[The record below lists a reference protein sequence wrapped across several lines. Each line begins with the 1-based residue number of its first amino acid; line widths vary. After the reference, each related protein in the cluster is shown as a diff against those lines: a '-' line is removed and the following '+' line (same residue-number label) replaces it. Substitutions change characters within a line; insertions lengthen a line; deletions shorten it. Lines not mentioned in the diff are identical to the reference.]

1 MNTTEM
7 MQKARSEKG
16 ELSEEELENVS
27 GGGCGSGGGSKSLTA
42 ADMPIGTHVIPY
54 GVSYCGYIDKNSSWV
69 VEDGA
74 PPTGCN
80 SSYFVVTNFDIATGV
95 VTAACSRCGRKIRV
109 AFSEMRRL

>member
-7 MQKARSEKG
+7 MQKARLAKG

-27 GGGCGSGGGSKSLTA
+27 GGGCGGGGGSKSLTA
-42 ADMPIGTHVIPY
+42 VDMPIGTHVIPY
-54 GVSYCGYIDKNSSWV
+54 GVSCCWNIDKNSGWV

-80 SSYFVVTNFDIATGV
+80 SSYFFVTDFVVATGAV
-95 VTAACSRCGRKIRV
+95 IAVCSGCGRKIRV

>member
-7 MQKARSEKG
+7 MKKARSAKG

-27 GGGCGSGGGSKSLTA
+27 GGGCGSDGGSKSLTA

-54 GVSYCGYIDKNSSWV
+54 GASYCGYIDKKSSWI

-80 SSYFVVTNFDIATGV
+80 SSYFVVTNFDIATEAV
-95 VTAACSRCGRKIRV
+95 IAVCSGCGRKIRV
-109 AFSEMRRL
+109 AFRDMRRL